1 VQLARLHP
9 DIKFIRARASSL
21 GFASLSDSSKAKRE
35 VPYGSYLNRPLSTVK
50 DYDGE
55 DEIDDGK
62 HYDDSEEEES
72 DVDLDMLPT
81 LLVYRDGELV
91 YNWVRVDW
99 EAGTAGV
106 RDLLER

>member
-1 VQLARLHP
+1 M
-9 DIKFIRARASSL
+9 
-21 GFASLSDSSKAKRE
+21 GFASLSDNSNAKRDIS
-35 VPYGSYLNRPLSTVK
+35 YGHYSNRPLSTVK
-50 DYDGE
+50 DYDEEG
-55 DEIDDGK
+55 EIDD
-62 HYDDSEEEES
+62 SEEES

-81 LLVYRDGELV
+81 LLVYRNGELV

>member
-1 VQLARLHP
+1 MHP

-35 VPYGSYLNRPLSTVK
+35 VSYGSYLNRPLSTVK
-50 DYDGE
+50 DYDDDE

-62 HYDDSEEEES
+62 HYDDSEEES

-81 LLVYRDGELV
+81 LLVYRNGELV
-91 YNWVRVDW
+91 HNWVRVDW